1 MKREHKTSVNYQL
14 VDYIESF
21 NNAYIDPEIPN
32 WDSFKIEIEFMKT
45 SSLYNFSLFGSSD
58 SGSNWSGVVYFI
70 TSTRFYPAIGSTN
83 GAVNNYINLN
93 TRYTYSLEVDS
104 TTKQWVNK
112 LNNTVNTGTY
122 TGNKPSNY
130 HIVLFGHNQGVVS
143 GIKEL
148 MVLGMQIYSCKITL
162 NGTLVRDYLPAVD
175 SNGKVGLLDNC
186 GSICSLTGTSFYV
199 PANSFTYGQI
209 IS

>member
-1 MKREHKTSVNYQL
+1 MRREHITSVNYQL
-14 VDYIESF
+14 VDYIESPNCAF
-21 NNAYIDPEIPN
+21 IDPEIQDWN
-32 WDSFKIEIEFMKT
+32 SYKIEIEFMKT

-70 TSTRFYPAIGSTN
+70 NSTRFYPAIGSTN
-83 GAVNNYINLN
+83 GVINNYINLN
-93 TRYTYSLEVDS
+93 TRYTYSLEVNT

-112 LNNTVNTGTY
+112 LNNTVNSGTY

-130 HIVLFGHNQGVVS
+130 HIVLFGHNQGGAN
-143 GIKEL
+143 GIKEI
-148 MVLGMQIYSCKITL
+148 MPLGMRVYSFKITL
-162 NGTLVRDYLPAVD
+162 DGTLVRDYLPAVD

-199 PANSFTYGQI
+199 QANRFTYGQI